1 MLVARKWVAST
12 YVKYGKGGSVSRIGK
27 TPIVL
32 PPEVEVKIDGSS
44 VQAKGKLGELKFSLP
59 PGISATQEENKII
72 LDRKNDS
79 REQKSFHGLSR
90 ALVQNIINGVDKGY
104 EKELQI
110 IGTGYTAEMYGK
122 WLRIAVGY
130 SHDILMEVPEHIQ
143 VEATQIPRREQ
154 GKLGIQA
161 VIKVRG
167 IHKEDVGKIAAEIR
181 ACRKPENY
189 KGKGIRYAG
198 EYVKIKAGK
207 AGA

>member
-1 MLVARKWVAST
+1 M
-12 YVKYGKGGSVSRIGK
+12 SRIGK

-32 PPEVEVKIDGSS
+32 PKDVQVKIDGSS
-44 VQAKGKLGELKFSLP
+44 FQAKGKLGELTYTLP
-59 PGISATQEENKII
+59 AGISAVQEENKII
-72 LDRKNDS
+72 LNRKDDS
-79 REQKSFHGLSR
+79 REQKSNHGLSR
-90 ALVQNIINGVDKGY
+90 ALIQNIINGVDKGY

-110 IGTGYTAEMYGK
+110 IGTGYTAELFGK

-130 SHDILMEVPEHIQ
+130 SHDILLEIPEHIQ

-154 GKLGIQA
+154 GKLGVQA

-181 ACRKPENY
+181 SCRKPENY
-189 KGKGIRYAG
+189 KGKGIRYVG